1 MTRASAV
8 IIAACVALVLLFAA
22 GWVWVAVS
30 ERPQTQYQARYQK
43 AVAEA
48 EQIVPRQVAQDLVRF
63 SADDP
68 IAVDSWISEEELKR
82 FREASGRW
90 LTHAPQEI
98 WVTVEPGLQKF
109 CAAFFAAHGR
119 NLDQLTLRLEQ
130 RLGLPPGGIRR
141 EFLEIG
147 LQHPTPD
154 VIFRPCIDPATD
166 RADCLEHPGAVPA
179 GAGVEHRQWL
189 HKQYADSYERSPQ
202 NAFPWTGLGYTF
214 DWAPGAQPGE
224 FERFG
229 ESEFVIRQGAPIRI
243 LRAVDT
249 AAYCS
254 SS

>member
-1 MTRASAV
+1 MIASFAV
-8 IIAACVALVLLFAA
+8 VILLFAA

-30 ERPQTQYQARYQK
+30 ERPETQYPAQYQK

-63 SADDP
+63 RADEP
-68 IAVDSWISEEELKR
+68 VAVDSWISEQDLAR
-82 FREASGRW
+82 FREASGNW
-90 LTHAPQEI
+90 LAHAPHEI

-109 CAAFFAAHGR
+109 CTAYFAAHGR
-119 NLDQLTLRLEQ
+119 NLDRLTLRLEQ
-130 RLGLPPGGIRR
+130 RLGLPPDGVKR
-141 EFLEIG
+141 EFLEIR
-147 LQHPTPD
+147 LERPTPD

-166 RADCLEHPGAVPA
+166 RADCLDHPGAEPVDLQ
-179 GAGVEHRQWL
+179 HRKWL
-189 HKQYADSYERSPQ
+189 HKQFADSYESSPQ

-254 SS
+254 ST